1 LKSQSILLLGLAS
14 LIFGCEGPLTSDEA
28 GLLDAVAFVTGGQ
41 QEGTMPQGFE
51 TRWRRTV
58 RGREIEYQS
67 IGQNTGFGQ
76 ANDPHRDSRYVR
88 IGVTITSP
96 QKCVFKTVVPTAYS
110 KGTSKESFNAPSSE
124 VTTLDFNKVYRLDI
138 EEGDSLRVVIEGKAW
153 MCNDGR
159 CQDNI
164 AIAISA
170 SRQEDLARVVKSK
183 RHAIEFIKKAC
194 PGMPHAWNHPRHYR
208 HPRPE
213 LSLMTN
219 YSPDFDPRKRTPVHE
234 RQLNCARAARHISQH
249 IVSYSDAV

>member
-1 LKSQSILLLGLAS
+1 LKSQNILLLGLAS
-14 LIFGCEGPLTSDEA
+14 LIFGCEGPPTSDEA

-58 RGREIEYQS
+58 REGEIEYQS
-67 IGQNTGFGQ
+67 IGQNTGFDQ

-96 QKCVFKTVVPTAYS
+96 QKCVFKTVVTTAFS

-124 VTTLDFNKVYRLDI
+124 MTTLDLNKVHRLDI
-138 EEGDSLRVVIEGKAW
+138 EEGDSLRAVIEGKAW

-159 CQDNI
+159 CQDST

-170 SRQEDLARVVKSK
+170 SRQEDLARVIKSK

-194 PGMPHAWNHPRHYR
+194 PGMPH
-208 HPRPE
+208 
-213 LSLMTN
+213 
-219 YSPDFDPRKRTPVHE
+219 
-234 RQLNCARAARHISQH
+234 
-249 IVSYSDAV
+249 